1 VLPGAEPKPYLVD
14 KVCDASL
21 CHSSIYLYAAHVDPA
36 VGQTLHLYRM
46 ADQALLALQFFGS
59 EIMSSSESR
68 QKRINEVIST
78 YQRDPA
84 DTGSTEVQGRPGT

>member
-1 VLPGAEPKPYLVD
+1 
-14 KVCDASL
+14 
-21 CHSSIYLYAAHVDPA
+21 
-36 VGQTLHLYRM
+36 M